1 MFGRKVE
8 GAEEQAAVELRK
20 LKGQFDQN
28 LITADVYEAKRKPLL
43 AIMIAGQDDEH
54 VELRDGGGRR
64 PLPRVHAMHTP
75 PAPAPEALAPTPLNR
90 AEGDKN
96 KPPDGQMAMREYP
109 RTHTDSFDLL
119 GAETAVRHEFNPQE
133 RKWSRTALL
142 CRIEPKPFSEVTRTH
157 THVCTCKYTTRH
169 TSAHTHTH
177 KHTHRRTHTHRD
189 TNTHKHTQ
197 THTHTHTHMHTH
209 TNTHTFTH
217 PHTHTHAPPSLTH
230 AHNHTHKWNMI
241 CVYIH
246 IYICIYK
253 YTNIEIYI
261 CIYIYIYVYI
271 C

>member
-43 AIMIAGQDDEH
+43 AIMIAGQNDGH
-54 VELRDGGGRR
+54 VELCDGGGRR

-119 GAETAVRHEFNPQE
+119 GAEVAVRHEFNPQE

-157 THVCTCKYTTRH
+157 THVCTCKYTNRH

-177 KHTHRRTHTHRD
+177 KHTHRRAHTHSD
-189 TNTHKHTQ
+189 
-197 THTHTHTHMHTH
+197 THTHTHTHTR
-209 TNTHTFTH
+209 T
-217 PHTHTHAPPSLTH
+217 HTHTHAYTHKH
-230 AHNHTHKWNMI
+230 AHIHTHTHTYTCHTFSYTHTQPHKQMEYDMCI
-241 CVYIH
+241 YTYIH
-246 IYICIYK
+246 MHI
-253 YTNIEIYI
+253 
-261 CIYIYIYVYI
+261 
-271 C
+271 